1 MRTELFSYGT
11 NVRGSDSSWFV
22 GREAALDHRLG
33 DFYIAEMYIANESNR
48 LRMADLTTFIA
59 GDITDAKIRCE
70 AWASCSPA
78 RTQATHLRLRRRES
92 GILYLRAIA
101 PQVRRDPAAKAAVS
115 VAL

>member
-1 MRTELFSYGT
+1 
-11 NVRGSDSSWFV
+11 
-22 GREAALDHRLG
+22 LDHRIG
-33 DFYIAEMYIANESNR
+33 DFYIAEMYIANESNT
-48 LRMADLTTFIA
+48 LGMADLTTFIA

-101 PQVRRDPAAKAAVS
+101 PQVRRAPASRAAFIAAAEV
-115 VAL
+115 